1 MLQNVAA
8 LLLCGC
14 FLLVSEDSI
23 HQLSVSAKQ
32 TYKTSLSSTYCA
44 AEELLCTYYCC
55 ITAGWSLMPV
65 LKCRLHG
72 SSVLPVDL
80 FNRAISAIFKCNN
93 HLRLLSLSYKSP
105 VLNQFPSL
113 GGRTHQEM
121 QFEGQRVSESGWPL
135 SICGGVCWQ
144 GNHSQRKV
152 RLGKLCCIVL
162 E

>member
-14 FLLVSEDSI
+14 FLLVSEDSV
-23 HQLSVSAKQ
+23 HQLSVSAPQ

-44 AEELLCTYYCC
+44 LLRTYYCS
-55 ITAGWSLMPV
+55 IIAGWSLMPV
-65 LKCRLHG
+65 LKCCLHG

-80 FNRAISAIFKCNN
+80 FNKAIYAIFKCNN
-93 HLRLLSLSYKSP
+93 HLRPLSLSYKRP
-105 VLNQFPSL
+105 ILNQFPSL
-113 GGRTHQEM
+113 SGRTQQEM
-121 QFEGQRVSESGWPL
+121 QFKGQRVSESGWPL
-135 SICGGVCWQ
+135 SICGGGCWQ

-152 RLGKLCCIVL
+152 RLGELCCIVL